1 MIADSQ
7 AHRRRGYNCKA
18 TKREKPEKQIEMSK
32 TWEGKVGKITSLIL
46 GGIIKAKQS
55 FLVWFLLC
63 SRKRKVGPQ

>member
-32 TWEGKVGKITSLIL
+32 TFEKEKLGKSLL
-46 GGIIKAKQS
+46 S
-55 FLVWFLLC
+55 L
-63 SRKRKVGPQ
+63 

>member
-32 TWEGKVGKITSLIL
+32 NKGKVRKRVREITSFIL

-55 FLVWFLLC
+55 FLV
-63 SRKRKVGPQ
+63 